1 MKKPIVLVVL
11 ILISIVSIAQTKYGV
26 RAGMTLSTYYSAQ
39 SIYQFKPGIH
49 IGGVADIPIGSS
61 KFSFVPGVYLADKGT
76 KTIGDYPPKDA
87 IFCFAPEAHYYF
99 KETHYNYQL
108 EFPFLFTYKIPIN
121 EKLNLKPQIGAY
133 VSYTMFARTNEKRD
147 YSFSVAPNPPSEVSE
162 DYYFYDG
169 IYLGFGGNV
178 GISAFYNKYSF
189 TISCDVGYNN
199 HPRSHTEFSYAN
211 YNYPDICMYFSLGYN
226 F

>member
-189 TISCDVGYNN
+189 TISCDVGYNG
-199 HPRSHTEFSYAN
+199 HPRSHSEFSYAN

>member
-1 MKKPIVLVVL
+1 MKKTIVLVAL
-11 ILISIVSIAQTKYGV
+11 ILLSIVSIAQTKYGV
-26 RAGMTLSTYYSAQ
+26 RAGMSFSTYFSAQ

-61 KFSFVPGVYLADKGT
+61 KFSFVPGVYFADKGT

-178 GISAFYNKYSF
+178 GISAFYKKYSV
-189 TISCDVGYNN
+189 TLSCDVGYNG

>member
-1 MKKPIVLVVL
+1 MKKTIFLVAL
-11 ILISIVSIAQTKYGV
+11 IFVSIATMSQTKYGV
-26 RAGMTLSTYYSAQ
+26 RVGMSLSTYYSAQ

-49 IGGVADIPIGSS
+49 IGGIADIPIGSS
-61 KFSFVPGVYLADKGT
+61 NFSFVPGVYFADKGT
-76 KTIGDYPPKDA
+76 KTEGDYPPNDVY
-87 IFCFAPEAHYYF
+87 FFMAPEAYYYF

-121 EKLNLKPQIGAY
+121 EKLTLKPQIGAY

-147 YSFSVAPNPPSEVSE
+147 YSFSVAPNPPSKLSE

-169 IYLGFGGNV
+169 FYLGFGGNV

-189 TISCDVGYNN
+189 TLSCDVGYNG
-199 HPRSHTEFSYAN
+199 HPNSYTELSYAN

>member
-1 MKKPIVLVVL
+1 MKKTIVLVVL

-189 TISCDVGYNN
+189 TISCDVGYNG

-211 YNYPDICMYFSLGYN
+211 YNYPDICMFFSLGYN

>member
-1 MKKPIVLVVL
+1 MKKPIILVAL
-11 ILISIVSIAQTKYGV
+11 LFISIATIAQTTYGV
-26 RAGMTLSTYYSAQ
+26 RAGMSFSTYFSAQ

-76 KTIGDYPPKDA
+76 KTIGEYPPKDA
-87 IFCFAPEAHYYF
+87 IFCFPPNAHYYF

-108 EFPFLFTYKIPIN
+108 EFPFLFTYKFPIN
-121 EKLNLKPQIGAY
+121 EKLTLKPQIGAY

-147 YSFSVAPNPPSEVSE
+147 YSFSFDPNPPSKLSE
-162 DYYFYDG
+162 DYYFYNG
-169 IYLGFGGNV
+169 LYLGFGGNM
-178 GISAFYNKYSF
+178 GISALYNKYSF
-189 TISCDVGYNN
+189 TLACDVGYNG